1 MSLIS
6 VGEVSGRADVMGS
19 RTVQPAFIR
28 PLRRLRR
35 TCGPAEV
42 AGNIRGEH
50 VTRLTVSKAVYEPS
64 PHPRKIA
71 TMADTAM
78 NSASNP
84 ATHTASTDLAAE
96 LRADVRRVSTLL
108 GESLVRQHGPELL
121 DLVEQVRLLT
131 KESKEAARG
140 GAAATGPWSAHDVV
154 AQVREL
160 LASLPLEQATELVR
174 AFAFYFHLVNAAE
187 QVHRVRGLRTRPE
200 KDGWLARAV
209 SEIAAQAGAG
219 VLQDVVNDLDV
230 RPIFT
235 AHPTEASRRSV
246 LDKIRKLSDVLAEP
260 TAEGTSARHRQDR
273 QLSEIIDQ
281 MWQTD
286 ELRQVRPTPVDEAR
300 NAIYYLSG
308 ILTDAM
314 PEMLTDL
321 SELLSEHGVSLP
333 PRNAPIRFGS
343 WIGGDRDGNP
353 NVTAAVTREILQIQ
367 NQHAIRISIAMID
380 ELISVL
386 SNSTALAGVDQ
397 ELLDSIDADLKKL
410 PGLDRR
416 VLELNAQEPY
426 RLKLTCI
433 KAKLINTGK
442 RVAAGSAHEPGR
454 DYTAAEGLLAEL
466 EVLEVSLRKHSAA
479 LAADGALARVR
490 RALASFGLH
499 LATLDIREHADH
511 HHDAVGQLMDRLG
524 GPGIRYAELSRAER
538 FEVLGSE
545 LASRRPLSGHPI
557 KLDGVADGTYDVFR
571 EIRRALRTY
580 GPDVIETYIIS
591 MTRGADDVLAAAVLA
606 REAGLV
612 QIHGEAPYARIGFAP
627 LLETV
632 EELRASAEIV
642 DLLLSDPSYRDVVR
656 LRGDV
661 QEIMLGYSDSNKES
675 GVMTSQWE
683 IHKTQRK
690 LRDVAAKHGVR
701 VRLFHGRGGSVG
713 RGGGP
718 TYAAIMAQPHGVLE
732 GEIKFTEQ
740 GEVISD
746 KYSLPEL
753 ARENLEL
760 SLAAVMQGSALHR
773 SPRTSEDQRERYG
786 HVMETVSDAAFD
798 RYRSLIG
805 DPDLPAYFLASTP
818 VEQLG
823 SLNIGS
829 RPSKRPDSGAGLGGL
844 RAIPWVFGWT
854 QSRQIVPGWFGV
866 GSGLMAAREAGH
878 GAELAEMM
886 DGWQFFRSVLSNVE
900 MTLAK
905 TDLDIAGYY
914 VDTLVPQEL
923 RHLFQ
928 AIRAEYEL
936 TVTEIQNL
944 TGENVLLDAQPE
956 LRRSLEVRDQYLDP
970 ISYLQVELLRRIR
983 SEGSDDSVSNAEI
996 DQRLQRAMLITV
1008 NGVAAGLRNTG

>member
-1 MSLIS
+1 
-6 VGEVSGRADVMGS
+6 
-19 RTVQPAFIR
+19 
-28 PLRRLRR
+28 
-35 TCGPAEV
+35 
-42 AGNIRGEH
+42 
-50 VTRLTVSKAVYEPS
+50 
-64 PHPRKIA
+64 
-71 TMADTAM
+71 MA
-78 NSASNP
+78 
-84 ATHTASTDLAAE
+84 HTATAPETDLASE

-140 GAAATGPWSAHDVV
+140 GAHATGPWSAHDVV

-160 LASLPLEQATELVR
+160 LGSLPIEQATDLVR
-174 AFAFYFHLVNAAE
+174 AFAFYFHLANAAE
-187 QVHRVRGLRTRPE
+187 QVHRVRGLRTRAE
-200 KDGWLARAV
+200 KDGWLAKTVAD
-209 SEIAAQAGAG
+209 IAAQAGPE
-219 VLQDVVNDLDV
+219 VLQEVVNGLDV

-246 LDKIRKLSDVLAEP
+246 LDKIRKLSDVLSQP
-260 TAEGTSARHRQDR
+260 TAEGSTARRRQDR
-273 QLSEIIDQ
+273 QLAEIIDQ

-300 NAIYYLSG
+300 NAIYYLGG

-314 PEMLTDL
+314 PEMLSEL
-321 SELLSEHGVSLP
+321 SELLGEHGVTLASKD
-333 PRNAPIRFGS
+333 APIRFGS

-367 NQHAIRISIAMID
+367 NQSAIRISIGMID
-380 ELISVL
+380 ELISIL
-386 SNSTALAGVDQ
+386 SNSTALAGADDA
-397 ELLDSIDADLKKL
+397 LLESIDEDLKKL
-410 PGLDRR
+410 PGLDKR

-442 RVAAGSAHEPGR
+442 RVAANTNHEHGR
-454 DYTAAEGLLAEL
+454 DYSGTDELMADLQLLEL
-466 EVLEVSLRKHSAA
+466 SLRNHSAA

-490 RALASFGLH
+490 RAIASFGLH

-511 HHDAVGQLMDRLG
+511 HHDAVGQLMDRIG
-524 GPGIRYAELSRAER
+524 GPGLRYAELSRKER

-557 KLDGVADGTYDVFR
+557 KLDGAADGTYDVFR
-571 EIRRALRTY
+571 EIRRALRMY

-612 QIHGEAPYARIGFAP
+612 NLFGDKPYAKLGFAP

-632 EELRASAEIV
+632 EELRASAEII
-642 DLLLSDPSYRDVVR
+642 DQLLSDPSYRELVR
-656 LRGDV
+656 LRGDI
-661 QEIMLGYSDSNKES
+661 QEVMLGYSDSNKES

-718 TYAAIMAQPHGVLE
+718 TYDAILAQPNGVLE

-760 SLAAVMQGSALHR
+760 SLAAVLQGSALHR
-773 SPRTSEDQRERYG
+773 DPRTSEDQRERYG
-786 HVMETVSDAAFD
+786 HVMEAISDAAFD
-798 RYRSLIG
+798 RYRKLI
-805 DPDLPAYFLASTP
+805 DHPDLPAYFMASTP

-823 SLNIGS
+823 SLNIDS

-866 GSGLMAAREAGH
+866 GSGLKAAREAGH
-878 GAELAEMM
+878 SAQLVEMM
-886 DGWQFFRSVLSNVE
+886 DHWHFFRSVLSNVE

-905 TDLDIAGYY
+905 TDMDIAGYY
-914 VDTLVPQEL
+914 VATLVPEEL
-923 RHLFQ
+923 HHLFR
-928 AIRAEYEL
+928 AIREEYEL
-936 TVTEIQNL
+936 TVAEVRKL
-944 TGENVLLDAQPE
+944 TGENLLLDAQPT
-956 LRRSLEVRDQYLDP
+956 LKRSLEIRDQYLDP

-983 SEGSDDSVSNAEI
+983 TEGEISGAEI
-996 DQRLQRAMLITV
+996 DERLQRAMLITV

>member
-1 MSLIS
+1 
-6 VGEVSGRADVMGS
+6 
-19 RTVQPAFIR
+19 
-28 PLRRLRR
+28 
-35 TCGPAEV
+35 
-42 AGNIRGEH
+42 
-50 VTRLTVSKAVYEPS
+50 
-64 PHPRKIA
+64 
-71 TMADTAM
+71 MADTALT
-78 NSASNP
+78 SDA
-84 ATHTASTDLAAE
+84 DLASE

-121 DLVEQVRLLT
+121 ALVEQVRLLT

-140 GAAATGPWSAHDVV
+140 GADATGPWSSYDVV

-160 LASLPLEQATELVR
+160 LGSLPLEQATELVR
-174 AFAFYFHLVNAAE
+174 AFAFYFHLANAAE
-187 QVHRVRGLRTRPE
+187 QVHRVRGLRNRQE

-209 SEIAAQAGAG
+209 EEIAEQAGPA
-219 VLQDVVNDLDV
+219 VLQEVVDGLDV
-230 RPIFT
+230 RPVFT

-246 LDKIRKLSDVLAEP
+246 LDKIRRLSDVLAEP
-260 TAEGTSARHRQDR
+260 TREGTAARRRQDR
-273 QLSEIIDQ
+273 QLAEVIDQ

-300 NAIYYLSG
+300 NAIYYLTG
-308 ILTDAM
+308 ILSDAM
-314 PEMLTDL
+314 PEMLSDL
-321 SELLSEHGVSLP
+321 SDLLGEHGVTLP
-333 PRNAPIRFGS
+333 DTKAPIRFGS

-367 NQHAIRISIAMID
+367 NQHAVRISIGLID
-380 ELISVL
+380 GLISIL
-386 SNSTALAGVDQ
+386 SNSTALAPADQ
-397 ELLDSIDADLKKL
+397 ALLDSIDVDLENL
-410 PGLDRR
+410 PGLDSR

-433 KAKLINTGK
+433 KAKLLNTGR
-442 RVAAGSAHEPGR
+442 RVGAGSAHERGR
-454 DYTAAEGLLAEL
+454 DYAATAELLAEL
-466 EVLEVSLRKHSAA
+466 GLLENSLRHHQAD
-479 LAADGALARVR
+479 LAADGALARAR
-490 RALASFGLH
+490 RAIASFGLH
-499 LATLDIREHADH
+499 LATLDIREHADR

-524 GPGIRYAELSRAER
+524 GPGVRYVELSRAER
-538 FEVLGSE
+538 LEVLGAE

-571 EIRRALRTY
+571 EIRRALRSY
-580 GPDVIETYIIS
+580 GPDVIETYIVS

-612 QIHGEAPYARIGFAP
+612 SLYGAAPYARIGFAP

-642 DLLLSDPSYRDVVR
+642 DALLSDSSYRELVR

-683 IHKTQRK
+683 IYKTQRK
-690 LRDVAAKHGVR
+690 LRDVAARHGVR
-701 VRLFHGRGGSVG
+701 LRLFHGRGGSVG

-718 TYAAIMAQPHGVLE
+718 TYDAIMAQPNGVLE

-760 SLAAVMQGSALHR
+760 SLAAVLQGSALHR
-773 SPRTSEDQRERYG
+773 TPRTSEDQRVRYD
-786 HVMETVSDAAFD
+786 HVMETLSDAAFD
-798 RYRSLIG
+798 RYRTLIEA
-805 DPDLPAYFLASTP
+805 PDLPAYFLASTP

-829 RPSKRPDSGAGLGGL
+829 RPSKRPDSGAGLEGL

-866 GSGLMAAREAGH
+866 GSGLKAAREAGH
-878 GAELAEMM
+878 SAQLKEMM
-886 DGWQFFRSVLSNVE
+886 AGWPFFRSVLSNVE

-905 TDLDIAGYY
+905 TDMDIAGYY
-914 VDTLVPQEL
+914 VSTLVPAEL
-923 RHLFQ
+923 HHLFN

-936 TVTEIQNL
+936 TVTEVQNL
-944 TGENVLLDAQPE
+944 TGEDLLLDAQPT
-956 LRRSLEVRDQYLDP
+956 LKRSLEIRDQYLDP
-970 ISYLQVELLRRIR
+970 ISYLQVELLRRVR
-983 SEGSDDSVSNAEI
+983 AEAAAGEGMPDAEI
-996 DQRLQRAMLITV
+996 NERLQRAMLITV

>member
-1 MSLIS
+1 
-6 VGEVSGRADVMGS
+6 
-19 RTVQPAFIR
+19 
-28 PLRRLRR
+28 
-35 TCGPAEV
+35 
-42 AGNIRGEH
+42 
-50 VTRLTVSKAVYEPS
+50 
-64 PHPRKIA
+64 
-71 TMADTAM
+71 
-78 NSASNP
+78 
-84 ATHTASTDLAAE
+84 
-96 LRADVRRVSTLL
+96 LL

-121 DLVEQVRLLT
+121 SLVEQVRLLT

-140 GAAATGPWSAHDVV
+140 GADATGPWSAHDVV
-154 AQVREL
+154 EQVREL
-160 LASLPLEQATELVR
+160 LGSLPIEQATDLVR
-174 AFAFYFHLVNAAE
+174 AFAFYFHLANAAE
-187 QVHRVRGLRTRPE
+187 QVHRVRTLRTREE
-200 KDGWLARAV
+200 KDGWLAKAV
-209 SEIAAQAGAG
+209 AEIVAQAGPG
-219 VLQDVVNDLDV
+219 RLQEVVNGLDV

-246 LDKIRKLSDVLAEP
+246 LDKIRKLSDVLSES
-260 TAEGTSARHRQDR
+260 TKEGTTARRRQDR
-273 QLSEIIDQ
+273 QLSEVIDQ

-314 PEMLTDL
+314 PEMLSDF
-321 SELLSEHGVSLP
+321 SELLGEHGVSLSSQD
-333 PRNAPIRFGS
+333 APIRFGS

-353 NVTAAVTREILQIQ
+353 NVTAAVTREILQLQ
-367 NQHAIRISIAMID
+367 NQHAVRISIAMMD
-380 ELISVL
+380 ELISIL
-386 SNSTALAGVDQ
+386 SNSTSLAGADQ
-397 ELLDSIDADLKKL
+397 GLLDSIEVDLKNL

-442 RVAAGSAHEPGR
+442 RVAVDSSHEHGR
-454 DYTAAEGLLAEL
+454 DYFSTGELLTDLEL
-466 EVLEVSLRKHSAA
+466 LELSLRNHSAS

-490 RALASFGLH
+490 RAVASFGLH

-524 GPGIRYAELSRAER
+524 GPGLRYAELSRAER

-580 GPDVIETYIIS
+580 GPDVVETYIIS

-606 REAGLV
+606 REAGL
-612 QIHGEAPYARIGFAP
+612 INLFGASPYAKIGFAP

-642 DLLLSDPSYRDVVR
+642 DQLLSVPSYRDLVR

-718 TYAAIMAQPHGVLE
+718 TYDAILAQPNGVLE

-760 SLAAVMQGSALHR
+760 SLAAVLQGSALHR
-773 SPRTSEDQRERYG
+773 DPRTSADQRERYG
-786 HVMETVSDAAFD
+786 HVMETISDAAFD
-798 RYRSLIG
+798 RYRKLID
-805 DPDLPAYFLASTP
+805 DPDLPAYFMSSTP

-866 GSGLMAAREAGH
+866 GSGLKAAREAGNTAQLVDMWENWH
-878 GAELAEMM
+878 
-886 DGWQFFRSVLSNVE
+886 FFRSVLSNVE

-905 TDLDIAGYY
+905 TDMDIAGYY
-914 VDTLVPQEL
+914 VSTLVPEEL
-923 RHLFQ
+923 HRIFR
-928 AIRAEYEL
+928 AIREEYEL
-936 TVTEIQNL
+936 TVAEVQNL
-944 TGENVLLDAQPE
+944 TGERLLLDAQPT
-956 LRRSLEVRDQYLDP
+956 LKRSLEIRDQYLDP
-970 ISYLQVELLRRIR
+970 ISYLQVELLRRVRAESGTI
-983 SEGSDDSVSNAEI
+983 SEGEI
-996 DQRLQRAMLITV
+996 DERLQRAMLITV

>member
-1 MSLIS
+1 
-6 VGEVSGRADVMGS
+6 
-19 RTVQPAFIR
+19 
-28 PLRRLRR
+28 
-35 TCGPAEV
+35 
-42 AGNIRGEH
+42 
-50 VTRLTVSKAVYEPS
+50 
-64 PHPRKIA
+64 
-71 TMADTAM
+71 MADTAM
-78 NSASNP
+78 TSG
-84 ATHTASTDLAAE
+84 TDLAAE

-140 GAAATGPWSAHDVV
+140 GADATGPWSSYDVV

-160 LASLPLEQATELVR
+160 LGSLPLDQATDLVR
-174 AFAFYFHLVNAAE
+174 AFAFYFHLANAAE
-187 QVHRVRGLRTRPE
+187 QVHRVRGLRTRQE
-200 KDGWLARAV
+200 KDGWLAKAV
-209 SEIAAQAGAG
+209 ADIAGQAGAG
-219 VLQDVVNDLDV
+219 VLQDVVDELDV

-246 LDKIRKLSDVLAEP
+246 LDKIRRISDILAE
-260 TAEGTSARHRQDR
+260 TTREGTSARRRQDR
-273 QLSEIIDQ
+273 QLAEVIDQ

-300 NAIYYLSG
+300 NAIYYLTG
-308 ILTDAM
+308 ILGDAM
-314 PEMLTDL
+314 PEMLADL
-321 SELLSEHGVSLP
+321 SDLLGEHGVTLP
-333 PRNAPIRFGS
+333 VAKAPIRFGS

-353 NVTAAVTREILQIQ
+353 NVTAGVTREILQIQ
-367 NQHAIRISIAMID
+367 NQHAIRISIGLID
-380 ELISVL
+380 GLISIL
-386 SNSTALAGVDQ
+386 SNSTALAGADQ
-397 ELLDSIDADLKKL
+397 ELLDSIDVDLKNL

-433 KAKLINTGK
+433 KAKLLNTGR
-442 RVAAGSAHEPGR
+442 RVAAGSSHEPGR
-454 DYTAAEGLLAEL
+454 DYAATAELLAEL
-466 EVLEVSLRKHSAA
+466 GLLEASLRNHQAG

-490 RALASFGLH
+490 RAVASFGLQ

-524 GPGIRYAELSRAER
+524 GPGVRYAELSRAER
-538 FEVLGSE
+538 LEVLGSE

-612 QIHGEAPYARIGFAP
+612 NLFGEAPYAKIGFAP

-642 DLLLSDPSYRDVVR
+642 DALLSDSSYRELVR

-690 LRDVAAKHGVR
+690 LRDVAARHGVR

-718 TYAAIMAQPHGVLE
+718 TYDAIMAQPNGVLE

-760 SLAAVMQGSALHR
+760 SLAAVLQGSALHR
-773 SPRTSEDQRERYG
+773 TPRTSEDQRERYG
-786 HVMETVSDAAFD
+786 HVMDAVSDAAFA
-798 RYRSLIG
+798 RYRTLID
-805 DPDLPAYFLASTP
+805 DPDLPAYFMASTP

-829 RPSKRPDSGAGLGGL
+829 RPSKRPDSGAGLEGL

-866 GSGLMAAREAGH
+866 GSGLKAAREAGH
-878 GAELAEMM
+878 SAQLVEMM
-886 DGWQFFRSVLSNVE
+886 EGWHFFRSVLSNVE

-905 TDLDIAGYY
+905 TDMDIAGYY
-914 VDTLVPQEL
+914 VSTLVPGEL
-923 RHLFQ
+923 HHLFK

-936 TVTEIQNL
+936 TVAEIRNL
-944 TGENVLLDAQPE
+944 TGEDLLLDAQPT
-956 LRRSLEVRDQYLDP
+956 LKRSLEIRDQYLDP
-970 ISYLQVELLRRIR
+970 ISYLQVELLRRVR
-983 SEGSDDSVSNAEI
+983 AGAAETDMPNAEI
-996 DQRLQRAMLITV
+996 DERLQRAMLITV

>member
-1 MSLIS
+1 MHS
-6 VGEVSGRADVMGS
+6 D
-19 RTVQPAFIR
+19 
-28 PLRRLRR
+28 
-35 TCGPAEV
+35 
-42 AGNIRGEH
+42 
-50 VTRLTVSKAVYEPS
+50 
-64 PHPRKIA
+64 
-71 TMADTAM
+71 
-78 NSASNP
+78 
-84 ATHTASTDLAAE
+84 TDLAAE

-121 DLVEQVRLLT
+121 ELVEQVRLLT

-140 GAAATGPWSAHDVV
+140 GADATGPWSSYDVV

-160 LASLPLEQATELVR
+160 LGSLPLEQATDLVR
-174 AFAFYFHLVNAAE
+174 AFAFYFHLANAAE
-187 QVHRVRGLRTRPE
+187 QVHRVRGLRTRAE
-200 KDGWLARAV
+200 KDGWLAKAV
-209 SEIAAQAGAG
+209 TDIADQAGTT
-219 VLQDVVNDLDV
+219 VLQEVVNELDV

-246 LDKIRKLSDVLAEP
+246 LDKIRRLSDILAES
-260 TAEGTSARHRQDR
+260 TGEGTSARRRQDR
-273 QLSEIIDQ
+273 HLAEVIDQ

-300 NAIYYLSG
+300 NAIYYLTG
-308 ILTDAM
+308 ILGDAM
-314 PEMLTDL
+314 PEMLSDL
-321 SELLSEHGVSLP
+321 SDLLGEHGVTLP
-333 PRNAPIRFGS
+333 AGKAPIRFGS

-367 NQHAIRISIAMID
+367 NQHAVRISIGLID
-380 ELISVL
+380 GLISIL
-386 SNSTALAGVDQ
+386 SNSTALAGADR
-397 ELLDSIDADLKKL
+397 ELLDSIDVDLGNL

-433 KAKLINTGK
+433 KAKLLNTAR
-442 RVAAGSAHEPGR
+442 RVAAGASHEPGR
-454 DYTAAEGLLAEL
+454 DYTATAELLAEL
-466 EVLEVSLRKHSAA
+466 GLLERSLRHHHGE
-479 LAADGALARVR
+479 LAADGALARVS
-490 RALASFGLH
+490 RAIASFGLH

-524 GPGIRYAELSRAER
+524 GPGVRYAELSRAER
-538 FEVLGSE
+538 LEVLGSE

-612 QIHGEAPYARIGFAP
+612 SLFGEAPYAKIGFAP

-642 DLLLSDPSYRDVVR
+642 DQLLSDSSYRELVR

-690 LRDVAAKHGVR
+690 LRDIAAKHGVR

-718 TYAAIMAQPHGVLE
+718 TYDAIMAQPNGVLE

-773 SPRTSEDQRERYG
+773 TPRTSEDQRVRYG
-786 HVMETVSDAAFD
+786 HVMETISDAAFA
-798 RYRSLIG
+798 RYRTLID
-805 DPDLPAYFLASTP
+805 DPDLPAYFMASTP

-829 RPSKRPDSGAGLGGL
+829 RPSKRPDSGAGLEGL

-866 GSGLMAAREAGH
+866 GSGLKAAREAGH
-878 GAELAEMM
+878 AAQLVEMM
-886 DGWQFFRSVLSNVE
+886 DGWHFFRSVLSNVE

-905 TDLDIAGYY
+905 TDMDIAGYY
-914 VDTLVPQEL
+914 VSTLVPEDL
-923 RHLFQ
+923 HHLFRT
-928 AIRAEYEL
+928 IRAEYEL
-936 TVTEIQNL
+936 TVAEIQNL
-944 TGENVLLDAQPE
+944 TGEDLLLDAQPT
-956 LRRSLEVRDQYLDP
+956 LKRSLEIRDQYLDP
-970 ISYLQVELLRRIR
+970 ISYLQVELLRRVR
-983 SEGSDDSVSNAEI
+983 AESAAGESLTGAEI
-996 DQRLQRAMLITV
+996 DERLQRAMLITV

>member
-1 MSLIS
+1 M
-6 VGEVSGRADVMGS
+6 V
-19 RTVQPAFIR
+19 
-28 PLRRLRR
+28 
-35 TCGPAEV
+35 
-42 AGNIRGEH
+42 
-50 VTRLTVSKAVYEPS
+50 
-64 PHPRKIA
+64 
-71 TMADTAM
+71 
-78 NSASNP
+78 
-84 ATHTASTDLAAE
+84 HTAHLSTDLAAE

-121 DLVEQVRLLT
+121 RLVEQVRLLT

-140 GAAATGPWSAHDVV
+140 GADATGPWSAHDVV

-160 LASLPLEQATELVR
+160 LASLPLEEATELVR
-174 AFAFYFHLVNAAE
+174 AFAFYFHLANAAE
-187 QVHRVRGLRTRPE
+187 QVHRVRGLRTRQE
-200 KDGWLARAV
+200 KDGWLAKAV
-209 SEIAAQAGAG
+209 AEIADEAGTAA
-219 VLQDVVNDLDV
+219 LQDVVNELDV

-246 LDKIRKLSDVLAEP
+246 LDKIRKLSDVLAE
-260 TAEGTSARHRQDR
+260 TTVEGTSARRRQDR

-300 NAIYYLSG
+300 NAIYYLSS

-321 SELLSEHGVSLP
+321 SELLGERGVVLP
-333 PRNAPIRFGS
+333 AHNAPVRFGS

-353 NVTAAVTREILQIQ
+353 NVTASVTREILQLQ
-367 NQHAIRISIAMID
+367 NQHAVRISIAMID
-380 ELISVL
+380 ELISIL
-386 SNSTALAGVDQ
+386 SNSTALVDAEQ
-397 ELLDSIDADLKKL
+397 ELLDSIDVDLKNL
-410 PGLDRR
+410 PGLDKRI
-416 VLELNAQEPY
+416 LELNAQEPY

-433 KAKLINTGK
+433 KAKLINTGR
-442 RVAAGSAHEPGR
+442 RVSAAKHHEPGR
-454 DYTAAEGLLAEL
+454 DYASTSELLAEL
-466 EVLEVSLRKHSAA
+466 DLLEDSLRKHSAV
-479 LAADGALARVR
+479 LVADGAMSRVR
-490 RALASFGLH
+490 RAIASFGLH
-499 LATLDIREHADH
+499 LATLDIREHADY
-511 HHDAVGQLMDRLG
+511 HHDAVGQLVDRIG
-524 GPGIRYAELSRAER
+524 AGTPYGELSREAR
-538 FEVLGSE
+538 FELLGRE

-557 KLDGVADGTYDVFR
+557 KLDGDGDRTYDVFR
-571 EIRRALRTY
+571 SIRQALQTY
-580 GPDVIETYIIS
+580 GPDVVETYIIS

-606 REAGLV
+606 REAGL
-612 QIHGEAPYARIGFAP
+612 IDLFGAAPYAKIGFAP

-642 DLLLSDPSYRDVVR
+642 DLLLSDPSYRELVR

-690 LRDVAAKHGVR
+690 LRDVAAKHGVS

-718 TYAAIMAQPHGVLE
+718 TYDAIMAQPNGVLE
-732 GEIKFTEQ
+732 GAIKFTEQ

-773 SPRTSEDQRERYG
+773 APRTSDDERERYG
-786 HVMETVSDAAFD
+786 QVMEIISDAAFAQ
-798 RYRSLIG
+798 YRSLID

-866 GSGLMAAREAGH
+866 GSGLKAAREAGNT
-878 GAELAEMM
+878 AELVEMM
-886 DGWQFFRSVLSNVE
+886 EKWHFFQSVISNVE

-905 TDLDIAGYY
+905 TDMDIAGHY
-914 VDTLVPQEL
+914 VSSLVPEEL
-923 RHLFQ
+923 HRLFK

-936 TVTEIQNL
+936 TVAEVELLSGETE
-944 TGENVLLDAQPE
+944 LLEAQPT
-956 LRRSLEVRDQYLDP
+956 LKRSLEIRDQYLDP
-970 ISYLQVELLRRIR
+970 ISYLQVELLRRVREASI
-983 SEGSDDSVSNAEI
+983 SGAEI
-996 DQRLQRAMLITV
+996 DERLQRAMLITV

>member
-1 MSLIS
+1 M
-6 VGEVSGRADVMGS
+6 V
-19 RTVQPAFIR
+19 
-28 PLRRLRR
+28 
-35 TCGPAEV
+35 
-42 AGNIRGEH
+42 
-50 VTRLTVSKAVYEPS
+50 
-64 PHPRKIA
+64 
-71 TMADTAM
+71 
-78 NSASNP
+78 
-84 ATHTASTDLAAE
+84 HTAHQDTDLAAE

-121 DLVEQVRLLT
+121 ELVEQVRLLT

-140 GAAATGPWSAHDVV
+140 GADATGPWSAHDVV

-160 LASLPLEQATELVR
+160 LASLPLDQATDLVR
-174 AFAFYFHLVNAAE
+174 AFAFYFHLSNAAE
-187 QVHRVRGLRTRPE
+187 QVHRVRGLRTRQE
-200 KDGWLARAV
+200 KDGWLAKAV
-209 SEIAAQAGAG
+209 SEIAGQAGPQI
-219 VLQDVVNDLDV
+219 LQDVVNELDV

-246 LDKIRKLSDVLAEP
+246 LDKIRKLSDVLAQP
-260 TAEGTSARHRQDR
+260 TLEGTSARRRQDR

-300 NAIYYLSG
+300 NAIYYLNS

-321 SELLSEHGVSLP
+321 SELLAEHGVKLP
-333 PRNAPIRFGS
+333 SGGAPLRFGS

-353 NVTAAVTREILQIQ
+353 NVTAAVTKEILQLQ
-367 NQHAIRISIAMID
+367 NQNAVRIGIGLID

-386 SNSTALAGVDQ
+386 SNSTALFGADQ
-397 ELLDSIDADLKKL
+397 ELLDSIEVDLKNL
-410 PGLDRR
+410 PGLDKR

-433 KAKLINTGK
+433 KAKLINTG
-442 RVAAGSAHEPGR
+442 RRIAASTYHEPGR
-454 DYTAAEGLLAEL
+454 DYSTTPEMLAEFQML
-466 EVLEVSLRKHSAA
+466 ETSLRNHAA
-479 LAADGALARVR
+479 GLVADGALARVR
-490 RALASFGLH
+490 RAIAAFGLH
-499 LATLDIREHADH
+499 LATLDIREHADY
-511 HHDAVGQLMDRLG
+511 HHDAVGQLVDRLG
-524 GPGIRYAELSRAER
+524 IGKPYGSLSREER
-538 FEVLGSE
+538 FEFLGAE

-557 KLDGVADGTYDVFR
+557 KLEGTADGTYDVFR
-571 EIRRALRTY
+571 SIRQALNTY
-580 GPDVIETYIIS
+580 GPDVVETYIIS

-606 REAGLV
+606 REAGL
-612 QIHGEAPYARIGFAP
+612 IDLFGAKPHARIGFAP

-642 DLLLSDPSYRDVVR
+642 DQLLSDPSYRELVR
-656 LRGDV
+656 LRGDI

-718 TYAAIMAQPHGVLE
+718 TYDAIMAQPNGVLE

-773 SPRTSEDQRERYG
+773 APRTSEDERERYAN
-786 HVMETVSDAAFD
+786 VMETISDAAFA
-798 RYRSLIG
+798 RYRALID
-805 DPDLPAYFLASTP
+805 DPDLPAYFLSSTP

-866 GSGLMAAREAGH
+866 GSGLKAAREAGDN
-878 GAELAEMM
+878 EQLSEMM
-886 DGWQFFRSVLSNVE
+886 DRWHFFRSVISNVE

-905 TDLDIAGYY
+905 TDMEIAGHY
-914 VDTLVPQEL
+914 VSSLVPEDL
-923 RHLFQ
+923 HRLFHM
-928 AIRAEYEL
+928 IRDEYEL
-936 TVTEIQNL
+936 TVAEIERL
-944 TGENVLLDAQPE
+944 TGEIELLDAQPT
-956 LRRSLEVRDQYLDP
+956 LKRSLEIRDQYLDP
-970 ISYLQVELLRRIR
+970 ISYLQVELLRRVR
-983 SEGSDDSVSNAEI
+983 EESVSGAEI
-996 DQRLQRAMLITV
+996 DERLQRAMLITV

>member
-1 MSLIS
+1 M
-6 VGEVSGRADVMGS
+6 V
-19 RTVQPAFIR
+19 
-28 PLRRLRR
+28 
-35 TCGPAEV
+35 
-42 AGNIRGEH
+42 
-50 VTRLTVSKAVYEPS
+50 
-64 PHPRKIA
+64 
-71 TMADTAM
+71 
-78 NSASNP
+78 
-84 ATHTASTDLAAE
+84 HTAHQDTDLAAE

-108 GESLVRQHGPELL
+108 GESLVRQHGLELL
-121 DLVEQVRLLT
+121 QLVEQVRLLT

-140 GAAATGPWSAHDVV
+140 GADATGPWSAHDVV

-160 LASLPLEQATELVR
+160 LASLPLDQATDLVR
-174 AFAFYFHLVNAAE
+174 AFAFYFHLSNAAE
-187 QVHRVRGLRTRPE
+187 QVHRVRGLRTRQE
-200 KDGWLARAV
+200 KDGWLAKAV
-209 SEIAAQAGAG
+209 SEIAGQAGPQ
-219 VLQDVVNDLDV
+219 VLQDVINELDV

-246 LDKIRKLSDVLAEP
+246 LDKVRKLSDVLAEP
-260 TAEGTSARHRQDR
+260 TTEGTSARRRQDR

-300 NAIYYLSG
+300 NAIYYLNS

-321 SELLSEHGVSLP
+321 SELLAEHGVTLP
-333 PRNAPIRFGS
+333 AAAAPLKFGS

-353 NVTAAVTREILQIQ
+353 NVTAAVTREILQLQ
-367 NQHAIRISIAMID
+367 NQNAVRISIALID

-386 SNSTALAGVDQ
+386 SNSTALFGADQ
-397 ELLDSIDADLKKL
+397 ELLDSIAADLKNL
-410 PGLDRR
+410 PGLDKRI
-416 VLELNAQEPY
+416 LELNAQEPY

-433 KAKLINTGK
+433 KAKLINTG
-442 RVAAGSAHEPGR
+442 RRISASTYHEPGR
-454 DYTAAEGLLAEL
+454 DYATTPELLAEFGLL
-466 EVLEVSLRKHSAA
+466 EASLRNHSAA
-479 LAADGALARVR
+479 LVADGALARVR
-490 RALASFGLH
+490 RAIAAFGLH
-499 LATLDIREHADH
+499 LATLDIREHADY
-511 HHDAVGQLMDRLG
+511 HHDAVGQLVDRLG
-524 GPGIRYAELSRAER
+524 IEKPYGELTREER
-538 FEVLGSE
+538 FTFLGAE

-557 KLDGVADGTYDVFR
+557 KLEGTADGTYDVFR
-571 EIRRALRTY
+571 SIRQALHTY
-580 GPDVIETYIIS
+580 GPDVVETYIIS

-612 QIHGEAPYARIGFAP
+612 DLFSGKPHAKIGFAP

-642 DLLLSDPSYRDVVR
+642 DQLLSDPSYRELVR
-656 LRGDV
+656 LRGDI
-661 QEIMLGYSDSNKES
+661 QEVMLGYSDSNKES

-718 TYAAIMAQPHGVLE
+718 TYDAIMAQPNGVLE

-773 SPRTSEDQRERYG
+773 TPRTSEDERERYAN
-786 HVMETVSDAAFD
+786 VMETISDAAFA
-798 RYRSLIG
+798 RYRTLID
-805 DPDLPAYFLASTP
+805 DPQLPAYFLASTP

-866 GSGLMAAREAGH
+866 GSGLKAAREAGDTDQ
-878 GAELAEMM
+878 LLEMM
-886 DGWQFFRSVLSNVE
+886 DRWHFFRSVISNVE

-905 TDLDIAGYY
+905 TDMEIAGHY
-914 VDTLVPQEL
+914 VSSLVPEEL
-923 RHLFQ
+923 HRLFHM
-928 AIRAEYEL
+928 IRDEYEL
-936 TVTEIQNL
+936 TVAEIERL
-944 TGENVLLDAQPE
+944 TGEMELLDAQPT
-956 LRRSLEVRDQYLDP
+956 LKRSLEIRDQYLDP
-970 ISYLQVELLRRIR
+970 ISYLQVELLRRVR
-983 SEGSDDSVSNAEI
+983 EEQLSGGEI
-996 DQRLQRAMLITV
+996 DERLQRAMLITV